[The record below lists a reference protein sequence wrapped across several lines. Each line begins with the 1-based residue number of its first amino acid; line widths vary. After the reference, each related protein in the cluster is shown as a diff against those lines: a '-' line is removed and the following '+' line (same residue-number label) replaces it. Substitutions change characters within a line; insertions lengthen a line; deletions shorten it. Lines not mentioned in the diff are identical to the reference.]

1 VKQLRTSCGDT
12 LPSYVHPPR
21 LDAPR
26 RCEREHRLVVPAVSE
41 SHTVR
46 VDSGSHTDDLVSHA
60 DTEYWFVPLLD
71 CLPQH
76 QRSFHAVGGVTGTI
90 AQEQPVVL
98 IADGVEV
105 VVPGKDGAR
114 SATADE
120 RSKDICFCTKVED
133 GDANIAERIKS
144 VGFLDRD
151 LGDEVLASGVP
162 VFGWFWRWRIGFR
175 TNRESAESGTLV
187 A

>member
-1 VKQLRTSCGDT
+1 VKQLRTSYGDT
-12 LPSYVHPPR
+12 LPSYVHPSR
-21 LDAPR
+21 LNAPR
-26 RCEREHRLVVPAVSE
+26 RHKREHRLVVPAVSE

-46 VDSGSHTDDLVSHA
+46 VDSCSHTDDLVSHA
-60 DTEYWFVPLLD
+60 DTEDRFVSLLD

-76 QRSFHAVGGVTGTI
+76 QRSFHTMGGDTGAIT
-90 AQEQPVVL
+90 QEQPVVL

-144 VGFLDRD
+144 VRFLDRD
-151 LGDEVLASGVP
+151 LGNEVLAGGIP
-162 VFGWFWRWRIGFR
+162 VFGCVMRRR
-175 TNRESAESGTLV
+175 TGIRTTRESAESGILV